1 MTQKL
6 NPKSD
11 TKKRKKFPLF
21 LLGPDLKIHKIPEHE
36 HKWFPT
42 NETVKLDINKNPT
55 TNPKEAEY
63 TERKWVCE
71 CGAVKWIREIEED
84 E

>member
-1 MTQKL
+1 MIQKL

-21 LLGPDLKIHKIPEHE
+21 LLGPDLKIYKIPEHE

-42 NETVKLDINKNPT
+42 NETIKLDIKQESNNKS
-55 TNPKEAEY
+55 K
-63 TERKWVCE
+63 RSRVH
-71 CGAVKWIREIEED
+71 
-84 E
+84 